1 MSRYLKTEDLT
12 HNLVMDAQKD
22 LFYRAVKSVVWY
34 PVEVNMYALGICAIN
49 RMEGFQN
56 LGICAINKMEG
67 FTNLSAVYFNK
78 MEGFTNMGLV
88 AFIQNLTTE

>member
-1 MSRYLKTEDLT
+1 VSRYLKTEDLT

-56 LGICAINKMEG
+56 FGACVINRMEG
-67 FTNLSAVYFNK
+67 FQALGAVAFNK
-78 MEGFTNMGLV
+78 MEGFTNFGLV
-88 AFIQNLTTE
+88 AFVQDLTTE

>member
-1 MSRYLKTEDLT
+1 VSRYLKTEDLT

-22 LFYRAVKSVVWY
+22 LFYRAIKSVVWY

-56 LGICAINKMEG
+56 LGICAINRMEG
-67 FTNLSAVYFNK
+67 FQNLGAIAFNK
-78 MEGFTNMGLV
+78 MEGFTGFGLV
-88 AFIQNLTTE
+88 AFVSGLTTE